1 MPSARIDNVRF
12 QDIGLTYITE
22 AEGRARRFNPRVYYT
37 YSYSDIL
44 RASRSVAVAVNVVL
58 TATDDISL
66 NVRRLRIIGCFL
78 NVPWNASYAQTVLD
92 VATAVGT
99 L

>member
-1 MPSARIDNVRF
+1 MPSARKDNVRF

-22 AEGRARRFNPRVYYT
+22 AEQRARRFNPSVYYT

-44 RASRSVAVAVNVVL
+44 RATRGFSVAVNVVL
-58 TATDDISL
+58 TATDSTSL
-66 NVRRLRIIGCFL
+66 NARRLRIIGCFL
-78 NVPWNASYAQTVLD
+78 DVPWNTSYAQTTLD
-92 VATAVGT
+92 IATAVGA